1 MTKKSVITVGLSV
14 IILFIICTTLMVADV
29 SKLIDG
35 KRPIFSIIKA
45 EYEDGGTIEY
55 IGLFYKIFDY
65 KVLDGKNKIEFGTWF
80 KSYDVE

>member
-35 KRPIFSIIKA
+35 KKPIFSIIKA